1 MLSSCALF
9 EKITINIGMLEGA
22 GSCSGMNG
30 FDIAGLCLV
39 SISALIGSRVG
50 AIKAV
55 MLFIGLGVGVY
66 FAGLYSQTLSTELRF
81 IDNQNFSYLAAF
93 ALIFVSIMI
102 LASLVGSVIRKTL
115 SILMLGWVDK
125 FGGLVLGA
133 LVGIGLFFG
142 IASLLVNFPITGVSD
157 LVGESVFAKEV
168 TLTYEDVSSML
179 SFVPEWFSDSFKTFH

>member
-1 MLSSCALF
+1 MLDD
-9 EKITINIGMLEGA
+9 A

-39 SISALIGSRVG
+39 AISALIGSRVG

-66 FAGLYSQTLSTELRF
+66 FAGLYSQELSTELRF

-93 ALIFVSIMI
+93 APIFVSIMI
-102 LASLVGSVIRKTL
+102 LASLVGSFIRKTL

-125 FGGLVLGA
+125 FGGLVLGS
-133 LVGIGLFFG
+133 LVGMGLFFG
-142 IASLLVNFPITGVSD
+142 VAGLLVNFPITGVSD
-157 LVGESVFAKEV
+157 LVGESAFAKEV

-179 SFVPEWFSDSFKTFH
+179 SFVPEWFSGSFKTFR

>member
-1 MLSSCALF
+1 
-9 EKITINIGMLEGA
+9 
-22 GSCSGMNG
+22 
-30 FDIAGLCLV
+30 
-39 SISALIGSRVG
+39 
-50 AIKAV
+50 
-55 MLFIGLGVGVY
+55 
-66 FAGLYSQTLSTELRF
+66 
-81 IDNQNFSYLAAF
+81 
-93 ALIFVSIMI
+93 MI